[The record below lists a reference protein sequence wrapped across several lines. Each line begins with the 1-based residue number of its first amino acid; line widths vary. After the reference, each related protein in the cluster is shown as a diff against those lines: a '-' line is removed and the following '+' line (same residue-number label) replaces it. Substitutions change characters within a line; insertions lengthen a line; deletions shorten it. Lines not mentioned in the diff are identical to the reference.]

1 MKPSIAGLQNPPDRV
16 KTLLIPLSFNALAIN
31 APPLIFFSILVSCIH
46 KKFLFNYIRRNF
58 INII

>member
-31 APPLIFFSILVSCIH
+31 APPLIFFPILVSCIH
-46 KKFLFNYIRRNF
+46 K
-58 INII
+58 